1 MDADVIVVGASP
13 AGLAASRVASE
24 QGLDVLLMDK
34 QDVLGENTHPANTF
48 FKGMF
53 DRAGETVDD
62 SYVLKNLR
70 GANIVAPSGS
80 HVEVESPAY
89 FLDRPA
95 FDRYYIQKT
104 RDSGVDIAT
113 SVEAYNVLKNDE
125 GVSVSTSQG
134 TFDSKLVIISD
145 GINSKLASLCGLS
158 AMKHPDDIGWAMEA
172 EVEGEGIGEA
182 DMFEYFV
189 GSVAPGWKSTYSPC
203 GGDRATLGVYVRRH
217 GRDVSPFFDRWVD
230 KFKRMKGLSNLS
242 IGEVKTGGDP
252 IATIPNQM
260 VADGIMLT
268 GGASG
273 QSGIGYSI
281 HGGKMCGKVA
291 AESIQEA
298 NTSSRFLSRYS
309 SMWAKEYR
317 TEYYLGRMALE
328 TLRKMDDREIDDM
341 MEVFKQEDLSFLR
354 GSSLQKA
361 LQVSLFMLKKKP
373 SSLLGF
379 SAFLRNR

>member
-1 MDADVIVVGASP
+1 VVIELKSASDENVGID
-13 AGLAASRVASE
+13 G
-24 QGLDVLLMDK
+24 
-34 QDVLGENTHPANTF
+34 
-48 FKGMF
+48 
-53 DRAGETVDD
+53 
-62 SYVLKNLR
+62 
-70 GANIVAPSGS
+70 
-80 HVEVESPAY
+80 
-89 FLDRPA
+89 
-95 FDRYYIQKT
+95 
-104 RDSGVDIAT
+104 
-113 SVEAYNVLKNDE
+113 AYNQIQTYKRDIPALFNYNA
-125 GVSVSTSQG
+125 
-134 TFDSKLVIISD
+134 FCIISD

-172 EVEGEGIGEA
+172 EVEGDGIGEP

-217 GRDVSPFFDRWVD
+217 GRDVSSFFDKWVD
-230 KFKRMKGLSNLS
+230 KFKRMKGLSDLKL
-242 IGEVKTGGDP
+242 GEVKTGGDP
-252 IATIPNQM
+252 IVTIPNQM

-281 HGGKMCGKVA
+281 HGGKMCGRIA
-291 AESIQEA
+291 AESVKER
-298 NTSSRFLSRYS
+298 NTSARFLSRYS
-309 SMWAKEYR
+309 RMWAKEYR

-341 MEVFKQEDLSFLR
+341 MEVFKQEDLSFLQ
-354 GSSLQKA
+354 GSSFQKA

>member
-53 DRAGETVDD
+53 DRAGETVDS

-80 HVEVESPAY
+80 YVEVESPAY
-89 FLDRPA
+89 LLDRPA

-158 AMKHPDDIGWAMEA
+158 AMKHPDA
-172 EVEGEGIGEA
+172 
-182 DMFEYFV
+182 
-189 GSVAPGWKSTYSPC
+189 
-203 GGDRATLGVYVRRH
+203 
-217 GRDVSPFFDRWVD
+217 
-230 KFKRMKGLSNLS
+230 
-242 IGEVKTGGDP
+242 
-252 IATIPNQM
+252 
-260 VADGIMLT
+260 
-268 GGASG
+268 
-273 QSGIGYSI
+273 
-281 HGGKMCGKVA
+281 
-291 AESIQEA
+291 
-298 NTSSRFLSRYS
+298 
-309 SMWAKEYR
+309 
-317 TEYYLGRMALE
+317 
-328 TLRKMDDREIDDM
+328 
-341 MEVFKQEDLSFLR
+341 
-354 GSSLQKA
+354 
-361 LQVSLFMLKKKP
+361 
-373 SSLLGF
+373 
-379 SAFLRNR
+379 

>member
-1 MDADVIVVGASP
+1 MDADVIVIGASP

-34 QDVLGENTHPANTF
+34 QNVLGENTHPANTF

-53 DRAGETVDD
+53 DRAGETVDS

-80 HVEVESPAY
+80 YVEVESPAY

-95 FDRYYIQKT
+95 FDQYYIQKT

-145 GINSKLASLCGLS
+145 GVNSKLASLCGLS

-172 EVEGEGIGEA
+172 EVEGEGIGEP

-217 GRDVSPFFDRWVD
+217 GRDVSSFFDRWVD
-230 KFKRMKGLSNLS
+230 KFKRMKGLSNLR

-309 SMWAKEYR
+309 RMWAKEYR

-328 TLRKMDDREIDDM
+328 TLRKMDDSEINSM
-341 MEVFKQEDLSFLR
+341 MEVFKQEDLSFLQ

-361 LQVSLFMLKKKP
+361 LQLSLFMLKKKP

>member
-53 DRAGETVDD
+53 DRAGETVDS

-80 HVEVESPAY
+80 YVEVESPAY
-89 FLDRPA
+89 LLDRPA

-172 EVEGEGIGEA
+172 EVEGEGIGEP

-217 GRDVSPFFDRWVD
+217 GRDVSSFFDRWVD
-230 KFKRMKGLSNLS
+230 KFKRMKGLSNLR
-242 IGEVKTGGDP
+242 IGEMKTGGDP

-309 SMWAKEYR
+309 RMWAKEYR

-328 TLRKMDDREIDDM
+328 TLRKMDDSEINSM
-341 MEVFKQEDLSFLR
+341 MEVFKQEDLSFLQ